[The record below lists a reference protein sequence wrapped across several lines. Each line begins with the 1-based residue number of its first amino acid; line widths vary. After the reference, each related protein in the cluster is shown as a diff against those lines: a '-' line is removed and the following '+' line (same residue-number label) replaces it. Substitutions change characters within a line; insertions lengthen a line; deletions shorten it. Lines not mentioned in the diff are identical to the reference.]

1 MFWIGFFVAGFAKG
15 TCVLLFND
23 ERYRSTLSPDAN
35 MGLIVL
41 GGFQLLLELFNFFY
55 KIAWE
60 DAVDEFGCS
69 VSRLIGE
76 HVKEQLI
83 KGRMG
88 LEIR

>member
-1 MFWIGFFVAGFAKG
+1 MILLFKYVFLVVAGFAKG

-60 DAVDEFGCS
+60 DAVDK
-69 VSRLIGE
+69 IGS
-76 HVKEQLI
+76 
-83 KGRMG
+83 
-88 LEIR
+88 